1 MLEERIDVLI
11 QSIDCLTAIINRLW
25 EEKGTIRGIPVPP
38 ISAPIPE
45 PEPKEEPKA
54 KEAAGSISHDE
65 LHKLCLSIV
74 RDKPNS
80 KAAIQKIL
88 SKRLVK
94 ELSTEELPAIKA
106 ELEKL

>member
-25 EEKGTIRGIPVPP
+25 EEKGTIRGVPAPP
-38 ISAPIPE
+38 ISAPM
-45 PEPKEEPKA
+45 PEPKEESKA
-54 KEAAGSISHDE
+54 KEAPKGGITHDE

-94 ELSTEELPAIKA
+94 ELSTEELPAIKLA
-106 ELEKL
+106 LEKL